1 MYLYKE
7 MREVIKEIT
16 IKKKIQ
22 LSLIKTTFELSQ
34 NKLFKGGLCMFG
46 LVPFK
51 FNNGANN
58 RGLSINDMFND
69 FFNDDMLSEFKSC
82 GSFKTDIK
90 ETPEEYVVH
99 AELPGVK
106 KEDINIDYN
115 NNYLS
120 ISATR
125 NNEFEEKKD
134 NYIRRER
141 SYGSVSRG
149 FYINNV
155 NKEAIKAKF
164 DNGVLT
170 IDLPKKEISSN
181 NDSRILI
188 E

>member
-1 MYLYKE
+1 
-7 MREVIKEIT
+7 
-16 IKKKIQ
+16 
-22 LSLIKTTFELSQ
+22 
-34 NKLFKGGLCMFG
+34 MFG

-51 FNNGANN
+51 FNNGENN
-58 RGLSINDMFND
+58 RGLTINDMFND
-69 FFNDDMLSEFKSC
+69 FFNDDMLSEFNSS

-90 ETPEEYVVH
+90 ETPEEYIVH

-106 KEDINIDYN
+106 KEDINIDYM

-120 ISATR
+120 ISANR
-125 NNEFEEKKD
+125 NYENEEKKD

-149 FYINNV
+149 FYISNV
-155 NKEAIKAKF
+155 NKDSIKAKF

-170 IDLPKKEISSN
+170 IELPKKELTAN
-181 NDSRILI
+181 NDSKILI

>member
-1 MYLYKE
+1 ML
-7 MREVIKEIT
+7 
-16 IKKKIQ
+16 
-22 LSLIKTTFELSQ
+22 
-34 NKLFKGGLCMFG
+34 G

-51 FNNGANN
+51 FNNGENSK
-58 RGLSINDMFND
+58 GLSISDMFND
-69 FFNDDMLSEFKSC
+69 FFNDDMLSEFNSG

-115 NNYLS
+115 NNYLT

-125 NNEFEEKKD
+125 NNENEEKND
-134 NYIRRER
+134 NYIRPER
-141 SYGSVSRG
+141 IYGSVSRG

-155 NKEAIKAKF
+155 NKEGIKAKF
-164 DNGVLT
+164 DNGVLN
-170 IDLPKKEISSN
+170 IELPKKELTQNNSN
-181 NDSRILI
+181 KILI

>member
-1 MYLYKE
+1 
-7 MREVIKEIT
+7 
-16 IKKKIQ
+16 
-22 LSLIKTTFELSQ
+22 
-34 NKLFKGGLCMFG
+34 MFG

-51 FNNGANN
+51 FNNGENN

-69 FFNDDMLSEFKSC
+69 FFNNEMLSTFNSN

-90 ETPEEYVVH
+90 ETPEGYIVH

-115 NNYLS
+115 NNYLT
-120 ISATR
+120 ISANR
-125 NNEFEEKKD
+125 NYENEEKRD

-149 FYINNV
+149 FYISNV
-155 NKEAIKAKF
+155 DKNLIKAKF
-164 DNGVLT
+164 DNGVLN
-170 IDLPKKEISSN
+170 IELPKKELTAN

>member
-1 MYLYKE
+1 
-7 MREVIKEIT
+7 
-16 IKKKIQ
+16 
-22 LSLIKTTFELSQ
+22 
-34 NKLFKGGLCMFG
+34 MFG

-51 FNNGANN
+51 FNNGENN

-115 NNYLS
+115 NNYLT

-134 NYIRRER
+134 NYISRER
-141 SYGSVSRG
+141 SCGSVSRW

-155 NKEAIKAKF
+155 DNNLIKAKF
-164 DNGVLT
+164 DNGVLS
-170 IDLPKKEISSN
+170 IKLSNKEIYSN
-181 NDSRILI
+181 NDGKILI

>member
-1 MYLYKE
+1 
-7 MREVIKEIT
+7 
-16 IKKKIQ
+16 
-22 LSLIKTTFELSQ
+22 
-34 NKLFKGGLCMFG
+34 MFG
-46 LVPFK
+46 LVPFR
-51 FNNGANN
+51 FNNGENN

-69 FFNDDMLSEFKSC
+69 FFNDDMLSEFNSS

-90 ETPEEYVVH
+90 ETSEGYVVH
-99 AELPGVK
+99 AELPGVN

-115 NNYLS
+115 NNYLT
-120 ISATR
+120 ISAIK

-155 NKEAIKAKF
+155 DKNSIKAKF
-164 DNGVLT
+164 DNGVLSVE
-170 IDLPKKEISSN
+170 LPKKDLISN
-181 NDSRILI
+181 NENKILI

>member
-1 MYLYKE
+1 
-7 MREVIKEIT
+7 
-16 IKKKIQ
+16 
-22 LSLIKTTFELSQ
+22 
-34 NKLFKGGLCMFG
+34 MFG

-51 FNNGANN
+51 FNNGENN
-58 RGLSINDMFND
+58 RGLTINDMFND
-69 FFNDDMLSEFKSC
+69 FFNDNMLSKFNSN

-90 ETPEEYVVH
+90 ETPEEYIVH

-106 KEDINIDYN
+106 KEDIKVDYN
-115 NNYLS
+115 NNYLT

-149 FYINNV
+149 FYISNV
-155 NKEAIKAKF
+155 NKDSIKAKF
-164 DNGVLT
+164 DNGVLN
-170 IDLPKKEISSN
+170 IELPKKELTAN
-181 NDSRILI
+181 NSTQILI